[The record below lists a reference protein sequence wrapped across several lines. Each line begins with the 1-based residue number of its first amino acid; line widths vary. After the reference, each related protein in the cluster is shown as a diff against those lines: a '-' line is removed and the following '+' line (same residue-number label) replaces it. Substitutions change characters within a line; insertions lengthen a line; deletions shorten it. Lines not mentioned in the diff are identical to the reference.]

1 MALKRARLPHR
12 RDQHETDEHSSRS
25 DEDLIV
31 TNRYGRPV
39 LDSDFHSKRRKA
51 VEQAGLPGRTR
62 FHDLKHFYTTTLG
75 GSGKHDPKT
84 VQALS
89 RHAKFSETWDTYAHP
104 PIAVEEVTV
113 TVFGTTFS
121 HVDMPTGAPQNGAT
135 IVARVPDSSR
145 RPF

>member
-1 MALKRARLPHR
+1 MATPESTGRDPPQATAAHSHTRTHVTLRHR
-12 RDQHETDEHSSRS
+12 
-25 DEDLIV
+25 
-31 TNRYGRPV
+31 
-39 LDSDFHSKRRKA
+39 RRKA

-62 FHDLKHFYTTTLG
+62 FHDLKHFYTTSLG

-121 HVDMPTGAPQNGAT
+121 HVDMPTGPPQNGAT
-135 IVARVPDSSR
+135 IVARVPDSGR